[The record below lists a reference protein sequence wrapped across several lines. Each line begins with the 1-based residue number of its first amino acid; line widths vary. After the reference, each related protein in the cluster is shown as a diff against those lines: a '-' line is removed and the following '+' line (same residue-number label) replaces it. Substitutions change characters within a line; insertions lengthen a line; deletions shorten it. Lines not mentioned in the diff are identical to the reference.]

1 METIN
6 NAEIK
11 IILSEL
17 KGGGE
22 KKNTTTKLF
31 TNQFFGEMWSN
42 KLALNDFPPHDE
54 SNLNTHRRETKRP
67 SILEDVRK
75 LAPEL

>member
-17 KGGGE
+17 KGGKGR
-22 KKNTTTKLF
+22 KKKKPKKLF
-31 TNQFFGEMWSN
+31 TNQFFGEM
-42 KLALNDFPPHDE
+42 
-54 SNLNTHRRETKRP
+54 
-67 SILEDVRK
+67 
-75 LAPEL
+75 